1 MRDIKRVN
9 LGFFEIL
16 ATVVGSALTVDGII
30 KSMENPKISSVSIP
44 GTLGLRDI
52 APSVLEEI
60 EESKQKLKV
69 LHQAELELAKQQEE
83 LEKRIAQREALK
95 QKIIKIA
102 PYVVVIGVIL
112 GVYFLIKRSKK

>member
-9 LGFFEIL
+9 LGFFQIL
-16 ATVVGSALTVDGII
+16 ATVAGSALTVDGII
-30 KSMENPKISSVSIP
+30 KSMESPKISSVSIP